1 MRSDATALALLEQL
15 PATPIVTARGV
26 ERALGVTYNAANA
39 AIEAMVSA
47 DILTKTRSGR
57 RNRAFE
63 ARELVDAFTD
73 LERQM
78 ASVDDDTRVSEPVRE
93 VPSTPA
99 RRQ

>member
-1 MRSDATALALLEQL
+1 M
-15 PATPIVTARGV
+15 TARGV

-39 AIEAMVSA
+39 AIEAMVLA